1 MSLLKASYI
10 LTSADI
16 DGEGIAKEWSCFT
29 ESPVTVHLEFGS
41 SFNQQ
46 KIIIMIIVP
55 YVGDFLLIK
64 SHRYEGASPWYALK
78 VNRRI
83 LKFILNFTG
92 SQCRSLRT
100 GMMCSNLF
108 VPVTTLAAAFCAF
121 WTLCDRGKPIGFF
134 LHKRRVNKIKLGIKG
149 TQWDLKMSILGK
161 FLPPSSIGVPPP
173 GGSNHLIPLEGEEIW
188 LDPPPTHNDPHHAR
202 NTPKV

>member
-64 SHRYEGASPWYALK
+64 SHRYEGASP
-78 VNRRI
+78 
-83 LKFILNFTG
+83 
-92 SQCRSLRT
+92 
-100 GMMCSNLF
+100 
-108 VPVTTLAAAFCAF
+108 
-121 WTLCDRGKPIGFF
+121 
-134 LHKRRVNKIKLGIKG
+134 
-149 TQWDLKMSILGK
+149 
-161 FLPPSSIGVPPP
+161 
-173 GGSNHLIPLEGEEIW
+173 
-188 LDPPPTHNDPHHAR
+188 
-202 NTPKV
+202 